1 MRHKNLS
8 MSRRI
13 RRTNLFSKDISSL
26 LYAYGDVPQP
36 LQSTVHCVDELVVQ
50 YLADICADATR
61 VAQNSSR
68 NRVKL
73 EDFKFVL
80 RRDPVKLARAEE
92 LITTNKVITEA
103 KKQFNETDNSSLKRY
118 REEEVE
124 EEEEGEEI
132 DADAGNSRTRRSTET
147 NPQDIN
153 NSNLDEY
160 RDVSNSSAAGGTLR
174 DTAKKRAR
182 RSTKQS
188 APKRQ
193 RQPQ

>member
-174 DTAKKRAR
+174 DTVKKRAR

-188 APKRQ
+188 VPKRQ

>member
-1 MRHKNLS
+1 

-36 LQSTVHCVDELVVQ
+36 LQTTVHCVDELVVQ

-68 NRVKL
+68 SRVKL

-92 LITTNKVITEA
+92 LISTNKVITEA

-124 EEEEGEEI
+124 EEEEGEDI
-132 DADAGNSRTRRSTET
+132 DADTANGRTRRSTET
-147 NPQDIN
+147 NSRDIN
-153 NSNLDEY
+153 SSNLGDH
-160 RDVSNSSAAGGTLR
+160 RDVSNLSTAGGTLR
-174 DTAKKRAR
+174 DTTKKRVR
-182 RSTKQS
+182 RSAKQG

-193 RQPQ
+193 RQQQ